1 MHINPAIMKI
11 NVVITIIGTAFGMSG
26 RPSLEIDV
34 STPIILADRFTVS
47 MPGGSVLGPNNYSL
61 VGVSVENFFKNV
73 NADIAFLAS
82 TGVFNSNGLT
92 VSYPSH
98 LDVKKNMVKCATKKI
113 ALLDS
118 SKFVGRGIFNF
129 CSFEELDTIITVG
142 TESNARELKRIADLG
157 VEIILV

>member
-1 MHINPAIMKI
+1 MKI

-73 NADIAFLAS
+73 NVDIAFLAS

-98 LDVKKNMVKCATKKI
+98 LDVKQCMVRCATKKI

-118 SKFVGRGIFNF
+118 SKFVGRGIYNF
-129 CSFEELDTIITVG
+129 CSFEELDAIITVK
-142 TESNARELKRIADLG
+142 TEANTNELKRIANLG